1 MSSVLSEALHL
12 LADRVS
18 HLAERQI
25 TDSGHPEAG
34 GIVSFDK
41 ETLPQHI
48 PFVGVGS
55 GLPEVVATFEFVAA
69 YGYLYIAGRRGIT
82 DANPRAAEFVTRAT
96 AGMDF
101 LIHSQR
107 PSGLIDLINCNF
119 DSSPDTGF
127 CVQMLAPLLQTGGE
141 WRGNDPAWNGLCDRI
156 ETFVRRAVPGLITGG
171 FHTPNHRWIMSS
183 ALALAA
189 RFVPGVESAADRGG
203 VAAAIDPMLAEGIDI
218 DAEGA
223 FIERSV
229 VVYDAVCDRSL
240 LFLEEFWPA
249 AHAAGAARAAIANLE
264 FDLYLLNH
272 DGAAETGLSRRQDYG
287 TKAVPVSLAA
297 CYLLAGHTPA
307 GATKKTAF
315 NAAANF
321 LWQKACQNGDPLIVP
336 NLNWLVYALLV
347 TNADATL
354 GGVSKAPP
362 DFARHFPANGFWRAR
377 RGALAATAF
386 TNTTRLLHLNFGLAE
401 LAGLKI
407 SQSYFGAGLFVAD
420 TLQGDDSSTV
430 LRSGGCRVPRRPGY
444 ELPLGSPVPPA
455 DWEKLRHTRPLR
467 AIPPAVSEL
476 AITLLP
482 GNSAD
487 GAGLELHYRT
497 TDGVDKVATQIAL
510 DFVPGGIWESGDLI
524 TKPVAGQV
532 LFLKHGSGR
541 MRYGLDVIE
550 IEGGAH
556 AHTMWA
562 MRDSETAPAHV
573 RVLLTFL
580 TPVDHRFVIK
590 TWRGL

>member
-1 MSSVLSEALHL
+1 VLTEALHL
-12 LADRVS
+12 LADRVGN
-18 HLAERQI
+18 LAERQI
-25 TDSGHPEAG
+25 TDTAHPEVG
-34 GIVSFDK
+34 GIVSSDK
-41 ETLPQHI
+41 DTQPRHL

-69 YGYLYIAGRRGIT
+69 CGYLYIAGRRSP
-82 DANPRAAEFVTRAT
+82 NHVHPRAPEFVTRAT

-127 CVQMLAPLLQTGGE
+127 CVQMLVPLLQTGGE
-141 WRGNDPAWNGLCDRI
+141 WRGDDPAWNILCERI
-156 ETFVRRAVPGLITGG
+156 ETFVRHAVPGLITGG
-171 FHTPNHRWIMSS
+171 FHTPNHRWVISS

-189 RFVPGVESAADRGG
+189 RFVPGVETAADRGG
-203 VAAAIDPMLAEGIDI
+203 VATAIDPMLAEGIDI

-229 VVYDAVCDRSL
+229 IVYDAVCDRSL
-240 LFLEEFWPA
+240 LFLEQFWPA
-249 AHAAGAARAAIANLE
+249 ANAAGAARAAIANLE
-264 FDLYLLNH
+264 FDLYLINH

-297 CYLLAGHTPA
+297 CYLLAARMPA
-307 GATKKTAF
+307 GAGKKDAF
-315 NAAANF
+315 VGAARF
-321 LWQKACQNGDPLIVP
+321 LWQKARQNDDPLIVP

-347 TNADATL
+347 TNTEAELAL
-354 GGVSKAPP
+354 GDETKAPP
-362 DFARHFPANGFWRAR
+362 DFARAFPANGFWRAR
-377 RGALAATAF
+377 RGCLAATAF
-386 TNTTRLLHLNFGLAE
+386 TDTTRLLHLNFGLAE

-420 TLQGDDSSTV
+420 TLQGDGSGTV

-444 ELPLGSPVPPA
+444 ELPLGSSVPPA

-467 AIPPAVSEL
+467 AIPPAAGEL

-482 GNSAD
+482 GD
-487 GAGLELHYRT
+487 AGLELRYRT
-497 TDGVDKVATQIAL
+497 TDGVDKVPAQIAL

-541 MRYGLDVIE
+541 MHYGLDVIE

-562 MRDSETAPAHV
+562 MRDSETAPTHV

>member
-1 MSSVLSEALHL
+1 
-12 LADRVS
+12 
-18 HLAERQI
+18 
-25 TDSGHPEAG
+25 
-34 GIVSFDK
+34 
-41 ETLPQHI
+41 
-48 PFVGVGS
+48 
-55 GLPEVVATFEFVAA
+55 
-69 YGYLYIAGRRGIT
+69 
-82 DANPRAAEFVTRAT
+82 
-96 AGMDF
+96 
-101 LIHSQR
+101 
-107 PSGLIDLINCNF
+107 
-119 DSSPDTGF
+119 
-127 CVQMLAPLLQTGGE
+127 
-141 WRGNDPAWNGLCDRI
+141 
-156 ETFVRRAVPGLITGG
+156 
-171 FHTPNHRWIMSS
+171 
-183 ALALAA
+183 
-189 RFVPGVESAADRGG
+189 
-203 VAAAIDPMLAEGIDI
+203 
-218 DAEGA
+218 
-223 FIERSV
+223 
-229 VVYDAVCDRSL
+229 
-240 LFLEEFWPA
+240 
-249 AHAAGAARAAIANLE
+249 
-264 FDLYLLNH
+264 
-272 DGAAETGLSRRQDYG
+272 
-287 TKAVPVSLAA
+287 
-297 CYLLAGHTPA
+297 
-307 GATKKTAF
+307 
-315 NAAANF
+315 
-321 LWQKACQNGDPLIVP
+321 
-336 NLNWLVYALLV
+336 
-347 TNADATL
+347 
-354 GGVSKAPP
+354 VSKAPP